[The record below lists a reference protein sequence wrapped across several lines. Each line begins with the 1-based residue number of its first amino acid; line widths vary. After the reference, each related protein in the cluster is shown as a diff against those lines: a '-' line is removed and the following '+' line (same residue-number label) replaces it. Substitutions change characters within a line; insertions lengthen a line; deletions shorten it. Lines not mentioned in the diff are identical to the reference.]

1 LQGCTSSLKNRVSWT
16 CKVFSLSLA
25 LALTLLSSSCGSRR
39 SPTGGPEDTEK
50 PKVLTTYPAQFGQ
63 LSDGRIEINFSKSL
77 DKSSVAQAVY
87 IYPPIQNKKIT
98 VDKSTMRIR
107 IDEKLKQDTN
117 YYVTLSTRLKDLR
130 GNPLAENQT
139 LVFAHG
145 KLNDLRL
152 SGLID
157 YEDNRDNGLPVLV
170 NLLSADSLMIFHQT
184 VLGPAYAIESLNPAS
199 YILRAYIDKN
209 NNGRYDFSQEP
220 YFQGSIDL
228 QRTSSLDLSL
238 SYADSS
244 KATVR
249 NVIAKSNREVFITF
263 SEPVVKYGSLMI
275 QRADNNAELPVLL
288 SSLDRDQ
295 LTLLTELQDSTK
307 YVLSITGIQDRK
319 ENVTTLNRVEFVGST
334 IEDSTPPQIISTNPR
349 NGTTVNNLLPTL
361 EVRFSEIIPRASLKT
376 RLIVADTKR
385 EIDLAVIKA
394 DGRVYQ
400 FKPKQELEN
409 YRSHVLQ
416 ISASDISG
424 NKLAE
429 ELLLNFL
436 PLKRTD

>member
-1 LQGCTSSLKNRVSWT
+1 
-16 CKVFSLSLA
+16 
-25 LALTLLSSSCGSRR
+25 LALTLLSASCGSRR

-117 YYVTLSTRLKDLR
+117 YYITLSTRLKDLR

-152 SGLID
+152 AGLID
-157 YEDNRDNGLPVLV
+157 YEDKRDNGLPVLV
-170 NLLSADSLMIFHQT
+170 NLLSADSLMVFHQT
-184 VLGPAYAIESLNPAS
+184 VSGPAYAIESLNPAS

-249 NVIAKSNREVFITF
+249 NVIAKSNREVVITF
-263 SEPVVKYGSLMI
+263 SEPVVKYGSLMT

-319 ENVTTLNRVEFVGST
+319 ENVTALNRVEFAGST
-334 IEDSTPPQIISTNPR
+334 NEDSTPPQIVSTNPR

-361 EVRFSEIIPRASLKT
+361 EVQFSEIIPRASLKA
-376 RLIVADTKR
+376 RLIVEDTKR

-416 ISASDISG
+416 ISATDISG

>member
-1 LQGCTSSLKNRVSWT
+1 
-16 CKVFSLSLA
+16 

-130 GNPLAENQT
+130 GNPLVENQT

-152 SGLID
+152 AGLID
-157 YEDNRDNGLPVLV
+157 YEDKRDNGLPVLV
-170 NLLSADSLMIFHQT
+170 NLLSADSLMVFHQN
-184 VLGPAYAIESLNPAS
+184 VSGSAYAIESLNPAS

-249 NVIAKSNREVFITF
+249 TVIAKSRREVVLSF

-288 SSLDRDQ
+288 SNLDRDQ

-334 IEDSTPPQIISTNPR
+334 IEDSTPPQIVSTNPR

-361 EVRFSEIIPRASLKT
+361 EVQFSEIIPRASLKA

-424 NKLAE
+424 KKLAE

>member
-1 LQGCTSSLKNRVSWT
+1 
-16 CKVFSLSLA
+16 
-25 LALTLLSSSCGSRR
+25 
-39 SPTGGPEDTEK
+39 
-50 PKVLTTYPAQFGQ
+50 
-63 LSDGRIEINFSKSL
+63 
-77 DKSSVAQAVY
+77 
-87 IYPPIQNKKIT
+87 
-98 VDKSTMRIR
+98 
-107 IDEKLKQDTN
+107 
-117 YYVTLSTRLKDLR
+117 
-130 GNPLAENQT
+130 
-139 LVFAHG
+139 
-145 KLNDLRL
+145 
-152 SGLID
+152 
-157 YEDNRDNGLPVLV
+157 
-170 NLLSADSLMIFHQT
+170 MIFHQT

>member
-1 LQGCTSSLKNRVSWT
+1 
-16 CKVFSLSLA
+16 
-25 LALTLLSSSCGSRR
+25 
-39 SPTGGPEDTEK
+39 
-50 PKVLTTYPAQFGQ
+50 
-63 LSDGRIEINFSKSL
+63 
-77 DKSSVAQAVY
+77 
-87 IYPPIQNKKIT
+87 
-98 VDKSTMRIR
+98 MRIR

-130 GNPLAENQT
+130 GNPLVENQT

-152 SGLID
+152 AGLID
-157 YEDNRDNGLPVLV
+157 YEDKRDNGLPVLV
-170 NLLSADSLMIFHQT
+170 NLLSADSLMVFHQN
-184 VLGPAYAIESLNPAS
+184 VSGSAYAIESLNPAS

-249 NVIAKSNREVFITF
+249 TVIAKSRREVVLSF

-288 SSLDRDQ
+288 SNLDRDQ

-319 ENVTTLNRVEFVGST
+319 ENVTALNRVEFSGST

-349 NGTTVNNLLPTL
+349 NGTTVNNLLPML
-361 EVRFSEIIPRASLKT
+361 EVRFSEIIPRASLKA
-376 RLIVADTKR
+376 RLIVTDTKR

-409 YRSHVLQ
+409 YRSYVLQ

>member
-1 LQGCTSSLKNRVSWT
+1 
-16 CKVFSLSLA
+16 

-130 GNPLAENQT
+130 GNPLVENQT

-152 SGLID
+152 AGLID
-157 YEDNRDNGLPVLV
+157 YEDKRDNGLPVLV
-170 NLLSADSLMIFHQT
+170 NLLSADSLMVFHQN
-184 VLGPAYAIESLNPAS
+184 VSGSAYAIESLNPAS

-249 NVIAKSNREVFITF
+249 TVIAKSRREVVLSF

-288 SSLDRDQ
+288 SNLDRDQ